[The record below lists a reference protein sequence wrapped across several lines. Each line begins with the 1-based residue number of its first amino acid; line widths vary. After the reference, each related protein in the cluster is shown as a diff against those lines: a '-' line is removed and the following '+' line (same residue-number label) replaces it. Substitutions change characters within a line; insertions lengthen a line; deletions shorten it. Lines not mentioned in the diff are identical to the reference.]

1 MGDHMTI
8 SERSNTIVCFNFD
21 KKYEKKFIISV
32 TSINQIG
39 SFGML
44 LYRFYWNWPKIVTF
58 YDRKKILK
66 IATSSCSFCDFSGL
80 C

>member
-21 KKYEKKFIISV
+21 KKYEKKLIISV

-44 LYRFYWNWPKIVTF
+44 LDTVDSIETGPKM
-58 YDRKKILK
+58 
-66 IATSSCSFCDFSGL
+66 
-80 C
+80 